1 MSNADF
7 EIPETVAHDSGA
19 EQAILGVILSSP
31 SSLLDIRRNLAWEDF
46 YKPAHQVIYKTIL
59 KLDDE
64 QQPIEARSVLS
75 ALTATGEIQRVPEG
89 MSYLADL
96 VGDAP
101 AAAAISYYSKIVRD
115 LATRRS
121 LSLLATN
128 LNQRSKTGDADP
140 ASIIER
146 TRIALDNIAVDRLGS
161 EIPLVKDV
169 LPLALAEIH
178 KLSEEGTVLGVPT
191 GFVDLDKQLN
201 GLQSGQMI
209 VVAARP
215 GVGKALSL
223 DTEIPT
229 PTGWTTMGRIEK
241 GDLLIDSTGKS
252 TKVKEVTQ
260 VLNNRPCY
268 LLTFAEGVKVIAD
281 ENHQWY
287 VKIEEHKEPM
297 LVTTLDLF
305 RLRKNGTLQITS
317 TGNRNNLKDLLEIEP
332 TASVP
337 VKCVEVDSPDRTYL
351 ITKAMIP
358 THNSSLAMDI
368 ARNAA
373 FRQDKSVIVFSL
385 EMSAPELVMRM
396 LSAESHVDLQYMKT
410 GAMTDEMWQKL
421 AHASTI
427 MNDSKLSLDDTA
439 TVTLPEIRAKARA
452 IQRIHGLDLI
462 VIDYIQL
469 MNSDGRSDSR
479 QQEVSEISRGIKLLA
494 KEFKIPVIALSQLNR
509 GSEQRQD
516 KRPVISDLR
525 ESGCMTGDTQLLR
538 SDNGSLVT
546 FDELMIKGF
555 EGVHLWSVNSERKL
569 VSSKVTNVFAS
580 GLKETYLMRLASGKE
595 VKASGNH
602 KFLTFDGWKALD
614 EMEVGERIATP
625 RLTLEDHQV
634 SPLDSE
640 VLKEYT
646 EDDIFWDKIVA
657 IEPLGLML
665 VYDATVEGTHNF
677 IANGIIAH
685 NSIEQDADVVILL
698 HREEMY
704 EKESPRAGEADV
716 IIAKQRS
723 GPTGTIVLAWL
734 GKFVRFADIAI
745 D

>member
-7 EIPETVAHDSGA
+7 DIPETVAHDSGA

-31 SSLLDIRRNLAWEDF
+31 ASLLDIRRNLGWEDF

-101 AAAAISYYSKIVRD
+101 APAAISYYSKIVRD

-128 LNQRSKTGDADP
+128 LNQRSKNGDTDP

-169 LPLALAEIH
+169 IPLALAEIH

-215 GVGKALSL
+215 GVGK
-223 DTEIPT
+223 
-229 PTGWTTMGRIEK
+229 
-241 GDLLIDSTGKS
+241 
-252 TKVKEVTQ
+252 
-260 VLNNRPCY
+260 
-268 LLTFAEGVKVIAD
+268 
-281 ENHQWY
+281 
-287 VKIEEHKEPM
+287 
-297 LVTTLDLF
+297 
-305 RLRKNGTLQITS
+305 
-317 TGNRNNLKDLLEIEP
+317 
-332 TASVP
+332 
-337 VKCVEVDSPDRTYL
+337 
-351 ITKAMIP
+351 
-358 THNSSLAMDI
+358 SSLAMDI

-373 FRQDKSVIVFSL
+373 IRQDKSVIVFSL

-421 AHASTI
+421 AHASTL
-427 MNDSKLSLDDTA
+427 MNNSKLSLDDTA

-494 KEFKIPVIALSQLNR
+494 KEFGIPVIALSQLNR

-525 ESGCMTGDTQLLR
+525 ESG
-538 SDNGSLVT
+538 
-546 FDELMIKGF
+546 
-555 EGVHLWSVNSERKL
+555 
-569 VSSKVTNVFAS
+569 
-580 GLKETYLMRLASGKE
+580 
-595 VKASGNH
+595 
-602 KFLTFDGWKALD
+602 
-614 EMEVGERIATP
+614 
-625 RLTLEDHQV
+625 
-634 SPLDSE
+634 
-640 VLKEYT
+640 
-646 EDDIFWDKIVA
+646 
-657 IEPLGLML
+657 
-665 VYDATVEGTHNF
+665 
-677 IANGIIAH
+677 
-685 NSIEQDADVVILL
+685 SIEQDADVVILL